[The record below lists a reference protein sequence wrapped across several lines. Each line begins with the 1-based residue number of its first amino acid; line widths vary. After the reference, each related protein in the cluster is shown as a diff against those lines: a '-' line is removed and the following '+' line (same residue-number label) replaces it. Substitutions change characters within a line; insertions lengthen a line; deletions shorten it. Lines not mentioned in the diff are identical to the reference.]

1 MLVISPGLNFDCPQS
16 RINHKTVDMWQ
27 GVEAK
32 VAHLFL
38 DETEWRSSGPMV
50 ASMGVEA
57 ADSWNQ
63 ILVIGRGGDR
73 RSEWCLCNSVCK

>member
-1 MLVISPGLNFDCPQS
+1 MLVISPRLNFDCPQS
-16 RINHKTVDMWQ
+16 RINLKTVDMWR

-50 ASMGVEA
+50 ASMGVKT
-57 ADSWNQ
+57 ADSWNR
-63 ILVIGRGGDR
+63 ILVVGRGSDQQSG
-73 RSEWCLCNSVCK
+73 W